1 MAVEFQPENQIP
13 ICKHCGKEALEGA
26 RFCAFCGK
34 RLPRPK
40 LPPPEIEAH
49 VIRQVDP
56 VLKHKEAARFLKCS
70 EWMLYEL
77 GNQGKIPFFKVGNRR
92 RYYTQ
97 DLVEWMRKLNG
108 PITTAD

>member
-1 MAVEFQPENQIP
+1 MAVELQPENLT
-13 ICKHCGKEALEGA
+13 CKHCGKEAPEGA
-26 RFCAFCGK
+26 KYCAYCGK

-56 VLKHKEAARFLKCS
+56 VLKHAEACKFLKCS
-70 EWMLYEL
+70 PWMLYEL

-97 DLVEWMRKLNG
+97 DLIDWLRKLNG